1 MRSKGARLRART
13 GSWLSSTLMLCV
25 TAVASKTTL
34 FGDDQEL
41 FNMLEIRNQSN
52 RAVVITLAGTGQPGS
67 KDGSGKEAT
76 FWTPSDVSLLPNGRA
91 FLVADT
97 RNHKIR
103 LVTIP
108 SVGQTQS
115 QAKDAD
121 PYRFVITNRW
131 LDGVTKVSTLA
142 GSGVGG
148 YRDGKATEAL
158 FNLPT
163 GIAVHP
169 DGSWAAVAGASLQN
183 LTPMLRICKRQARHC
198 ACECAV

>member
-1 MRSKGARLRART
+1 MRSRGARLRART
-13 GSWLSSTLMLCV
+13 GSWLSSTLLLCV
-25 TAVASKTTL
+25 TSVASKPTL
-34 FGDDQEL
+34 FGDDKEL
-41 FNMLEIRNQSN
+41 FNMLEMRNQSN
-52 RAVVITLAGTGQPGS
+52 RAVVITLAGTGQAGA

-76 FWTPSDVSLLPNGRA
+76 FWIPSDVSLLPNGRA

-103 LVTIP
+103 SVTIP
-108 SVGQTQS
+108 SVRQTQS

-131 LDGVTKVSTLA
+131 LDGVTAVSTLA

-183 LTPMLRICKRQARHC
+183 LTLMLRICERQARHC
-198 ACECAV
+198 ARECAV